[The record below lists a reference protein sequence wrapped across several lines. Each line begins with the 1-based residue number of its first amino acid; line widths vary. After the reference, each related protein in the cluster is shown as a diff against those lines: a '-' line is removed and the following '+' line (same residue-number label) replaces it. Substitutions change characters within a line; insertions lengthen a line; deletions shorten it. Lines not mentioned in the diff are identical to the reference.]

1 MRIRNKISCQR
12 LRTQMCNRV
21 QTPQRLMQAGTQ
33 RVMPYLRPR
42 AAPTGCRA
50 TKNAKKNASDVLR
63 SPGESPVSR
72 VKPVSNERVSLRAD
86 NVLRSRVT
94 RTSRLGVANI
104 RLIKAVQQKE
114 YAEKWQQNV
123 VELANRASFQ
133 TLILIVAVEAK

>member
-1 MRIRNKISCQR
+1 
-12 LRTQMCNRV
+12 
-21 QTPQRLMQAGTQ
+21 
-33 RVMPYLRPR
+33 
-42 AAPTGCRA
+42 
-50 TKNAKKNASDVLR
+50 
-63 SPGESPVSR
+63 VSR

>member
-1 MRIRNKISCQR
+1 
-12 LRTQMCNRV
+12 
-21 QTPQRLMQAGTQ
+21 
-33 RVMPYLRPR
+33 
-42 AAPTGCRA
+42 
-50 TKNAKKNASDVLR
+50 
-63 SPGESPVSR
+63 
-72 VKPVSNERVSLRAD
+72 
-86 NVLRSRVT
+86 VT